1 MSSASAYRASGERT
15 SPLQRGSVRGGSGG
29 HKAGG
34 KGRWVPGYL
43 RAGSPGTGSRRRLSP
58 RLEPPRA
65 GMGVKGEVWTVELGH
80 ALQFRPGWPEHIANE
95 ACGVRVTG
103 PVPGA
108 PRGAPFLALGGREG
122 RGRPTA
128 GGVTGGL
135 GPWGEVRRAEAPRA
149 EAPPG
154 SPGILRS
161 E

>member
-15 SPLQRGSVRGGSGG
+15 SPLQRGSVHGGSGG

-34 KGRWVPGYL
+34 KGRWVPGCL

-108 PRGAPFLALGGREG
+108 PRGRAL
-122 RGRPTA
+122 
-128 GGVTGGL
+128 
-135 GPWGEVRRAEAPRA
+135 
-149 EAPPG
+149 PG
-154 SPGILRS
+154 SRGPGRS
-161 E
+161 REAHRRRGHGWPRSVGGSPPSRGPACGGSAWLPGDFKK